1 MRELTIMIK
10 RKGSAFG
17 PADGIVLA
25 GASYSLVSV
34 SIGKFKEH
42 QRLRRYQENKRIC
55 KVNSSV
61 SAPETYGIGF

>member
-1 MRELTIMIK
+1 MRELTIVIK

-25 GASYSLVSV
+25 GGSYSLISV
-34 SIGKFKEH
+34 SISKFEER
-42 QRLRRYQENKRIC
+42 QRLRRDQDNKKVR

>member
-1 MRELTIMIK
+1 MRKLTIVIK

-25 GASYSLVSV
+25 GGSCSLISV
-34 SIGKFKEH
+34 PIGKFKAR
-42 QRLRRYQENKRIC
+42 QRLRRDQENKRIR